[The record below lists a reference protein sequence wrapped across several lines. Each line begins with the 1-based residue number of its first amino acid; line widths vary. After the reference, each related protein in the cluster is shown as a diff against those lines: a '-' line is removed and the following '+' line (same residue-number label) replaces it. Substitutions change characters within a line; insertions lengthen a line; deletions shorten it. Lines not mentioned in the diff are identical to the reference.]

1 MWFCCLV
8 ILLFCD
14 LVILLFC
21 DLVVLLFCD
30 LVILLNANTDNEP
43 TNLVLKN
50 SNEPEYCSK
59 CNNIAFTLQ

>member
-1 MWFCCLV
+1 MWFCCFV
-8 ILLFCD
+8 I
-14 LVILLFC
+14 
-21 DLVVLLFCD
+21 LLFCD